1 MKEKN
6 DKKLVGFV
14 GLPSEDVLAQYAD
27 CELIDL
33 DNSYPNVPIVAGQF
47 LPTNTC
53 HIIKRVVSNA
63 LSMPLHAIIFDD
75 SPGKCDMAR
84 MVAKL
89 VADKVQAKV
98 VIAPNKN
105 MRGKGVPICDS
116 TLEPLEK
123 AQRILDSL
131 TIAVKMED
139 VVYEPNPP
147 AAVWGVPAADF
158 NLYRL
163 FPPGTRLLG
172 WFRCLEN
179 RTPADE
185 DLELQV
191 FEEIP
196 TVFFAQTFCH
206 KNIIAKHLAEKY
218 GGLYVD
224 ADGIITGAVKAKIE
238 AFLKFN
244 R

>member
-1 MKEKN
+1 MKDKGN
-6 DKKLVGFV
+6 KKLVGFV
-14 GLPSEDVLAQYAD
+14 GLPSEDVLAQYSD
-27 CELIDL
+27 YEMVDL
-33 DNSYPNVPIVAGQF
+33 DNSYPNVPLVTGQF
-47 LPTNTC
+47 LSPNTC

-63 LSMPLHAIIFDD
+63 LSLPLHAVIFDD

-84 MVAKL
+84 MAAKL
-89 VADKVQAKV
+89 IADRTQMKVI
-98 VIAPNKN
+98 IAPNKN
-105 MRGKGVPICDS
+105 RRGRGVPICDS
-116 TLEPLEK
+116 TLEPIEK
-123 AQRILDSL
+123 AQRILDGL
-131 TIAVKMED
+131 TAPAKMED
-139 VVYEPNPP
+139 IVYESNPP
-147 AAVWGVPAADF
+147 AGVWGVPAADL

-163 FPPGTRLLG
+163 FPRGTRLLG

-185 DLELQV
+185 ELELQV
-191 FEEIP
+191 FESIP

-224 ADGIITGAVKAKIE
+224 ADGVITGAVKAKIE
-238 AFLKFN
+238 AFLKFS